1 MDKIRELM
9 KKINIR
15 RNEPMSLHTSF
26 KTGGPAQM
34 YAEPPG
40 PEALAELLAAAR
52 ADGCPVFILGGGA
65 NLLVA
70 DKGIRGIV
78 INTCRIRGA
87 EILGPEE
94 AGQRPGAALPG
105 GGHYLYA
112 GAGLPAGEAA
122 LLAEKASLGGLE
134 FIHAMPGS
142 VGGAVWMNAR
152 CYGVSTADI
161 LESVSFLDKDQFFPR
176 KKTRADKDFIA
187 AFGYKKS
194 PFQPGGSLEG
204 AVITG
209 AAFRLSPGD
218 REKIKNAMR
227 RIEED
232 RRAKG
237 HFAAPSAGSV
247 FKNNRAFGE
256 PTGKILDRLG
266 LRGLARG
273 GARVSPL
280 HANIIINNGGASS
293 ADIRGLIETL
303 QTRAG
308 DELGIRLEPE
318 IIFAGD
324 WE

>member
-15 RNEPMSLHTSF
+15 GNEPMSLHTSF
-26 KTGGPAQM
+26 KTGGPAEL
-34 YAEPPG
+34 YAEPSG

-78 INTCRIRGA
+78 INTRRLCGAGLCR
-87 EILGPEE
+87 PEQ
-94 AGQRPGAALPG
+94 AGIA
-105 GGHYLYA
+105 GGHFLYA
-112 GAGLPAGEAA
+112 GAGLPAGETA
-122 LLAEKASLGGLE
+122 LLAARASLTGLE

-152 CYGVSTADI
+152 CYGACVADI
-161 LESVSFLDKDQFFPR
+161 LESVDFLDKDRLRPHQ
-176 KKTRADKDFIA
+176 KTRADGDFMA
-187 AFGYKKS
+187 GFGYKKS
-194 PFQPGGSLEG
+194 PFQPGATLEG
-204 AVITG
+204 AVITR
-209 AAFRLSPGD
+209 AVFRLEPGD
-218 REKIKNAMR
+218 GEEITRAMR

-237 HFAAPSAGSV
+237 HFTAPSAGSV
-247 FKNNRAFGE
+247 FKNSRAFGE
-256 PTGKILDRLG
+256 PTGKILDKLG

-280 HANIIINNGGASS
+280 HANIIINAGGASS

-303 QTRAG
+303 QKRAA
-308 DELGIRLEPE
+308 DELGFQLEPE
-318 IIFAGD
+318 IIFAGE